1 MDIFRRDLVLAL
13 RGLRQA
19 PGVTAAVVVMLALA
33 IGATAGVSSVVHA
46 ALRRPLPYVDVDR
59 WAHLYERPINEGLD
73 STLSVSIPNYRDW
86 RDGSRAFTAM
96 VLWRPWS
103 FNLAGDDQAPERL
116 RATIVTPNLFAALR
130 LVPAAGPAA
139 AGRRRSAGRPP
150 SSSSATRCGSAAS
163 AAIRPSSARRSA

>member
-1 MDIFRRDLVLAL
+1 MCRAWSTPRCDGRS
-13 RGLRQA
+13 
-19 PGVTAAVVVMLALA
+19 PTSTS
-33 IGATAGVSSVVHA
+33 IGG
-46 ALRRPLPYVDVDR
+46 P
-59 WAHLYERPINEGLD
+59 HLYERPINEGLD

-86 RDGSRAFTAM
+86 RDGSRAFAAM

-130 LVPAAGPAA
+130 LVPAAGRLLQDSDDPLD
-139 AGRRRSAGRPP
+139 GRVAFISHG
-150 SSSSATRCGSAAS
+150 CGSAAT